1 MAGYFLQVLLS
12 FGKMKVSAVENM
24 LHFKVYAG
32 YLFTSVHKIQWVQFF
47 PPFLTTVETKMLTAV
62 RDIRPLGENI
72 SMSHQGE
79 LNEK

>member
-12 FGKMKVSAVENM
+12 FGKMKVSSVENM
-24 LHFKVYAG
+24 LHFKVYAS

-47 PPFLTTVETKMLTAV
+47 SPFLTTVETKMLTAV